1 MRAVSLLKTF
11 KDRASLTWSTLRGQA
26 ERAAALVVEAR
37 SMAASEARPA
47 KRGRSARLNHYVGPP
62 AHVLVGARISVF
74 WPDDDAFYKAR
85 RC

>member
-1 MRAVSLLKTF
+1 M
-11 KDRASLTWSTLRGQA
+11 LRDQA
-26 ERAAALVVEAR
+26 ERAAALVAEVR
-37 SMAASEARPA
+37 SMAASEARPV

-85 RC
+85 CRQCGRHDTTPECSTAQR